1 MKTLMLSLAT
11 VLVLSISSTAS
22 AWVVHA
28 GPVTVAGRRA
38 AVRRPVPVVR
48 PVARPVAVPV
58 AQPVAVPVARPVAL
72 PVVVHQRRELAV
84 ETILDR
90 RETARQVIQ
99 DRREFAR
106 ETIQELRQAAL
117 DAALSAQQP

>member
-11 VLVLSISSTAS
+11 VLTLTIGSTAS

-28 GPVTVAGRRA
+28 GPVTVAGRPG
-38 AVRRPVPVVR
+38 VRRPVPVVR

-58 AQPVAVPVARPVAL
+58 ARPVAVPVARPAAL

-84 ETILDR
+84 ETIQDR
-90 RETARQVIQ
+90 REAAREVIQ

-106 ETIQELRQAAL
+106 ETIQDLRQAAL

>member
-11 VLVLSISSTAS
+11 VLTLTISSTAS

-28 GPVTVAGRRA
+28 GPVTVAGRPA

-58 AQPVAVPVARPVAL
+58 ARPVAVPVADRWLCRWWFTSGVNWRS
-72 PVVVHQRRELAV
+72 RRSRTAAKRLA
-84 ETILDR
+84 R
-90 RETARQVIQ
+90 
-99 DRREFAR
+99 
-106 ETIQELRQAAL
+106 
-117 DAALSAQQP
+117 

>member
-11 VLVLSISSTAS
+11 VLTLTISSTAS

-28 GPVTVAGRRA
+28 GPVTVGARPA
-38 AVRRPVPVVR
+38 ARRPVPVVR
-48 PVARPVAVPV
+48 PVARPVAAPAVR
-58 AQPVAVPVARPVAL
+58 PVAVPAVQPAAL

-84 ETILDR
+84 ETIRDR
-90 RETARQVIQ
+90 RETAREVIQ

-117 DAALSAQQP
+117 DAALNAQQP

>member
-11 VLVLSISSTAS
+11 VLTLTISSTAS

-28 GPVTVAGRRA
+28 GPVTVAGRHA

-58 AQPVAVPVARPVAL
+58 ARPVAL
-72 PVVVHQRRELAV
+72 PFVVQQRRELAV
-84 ETILDR
+84 ETIQDR
-90 RETARQVIQ
+90 REMAREVIQ